1 MLRKTENLKRD
12 LKEVIMNTKFNRQGL
27 IAKFYEYFIEDKQF
41 YYISE
46 YFQVNFTLKN
56 SF

>member
-12 LKEVIMNTKFNRQGL
+12 LKDIIMNTKFNRQGL
-27 IAKFYEYFIEDKQF
+27 IAKFYEYFIVDKNF

-46 YFQVNFTLKN
+46 YFKVPKYFQ
-56 SF
+56 

>member
-12 LKEVIMNTKFNRQGL
+12 LKEAIMNTKFNRQGL
-27 IAKFYEYFIEDKQF
+27 IAKFYEYFIEDKNF

-46 YFQVNFTLKN
+46 YFQVDYPEKN
-56 SF
+56 